1 MASYFEEDTSTN
13 NINTQNFYLK
23 AKLDL
28 NIEKFTVDKDSQ
40 ISLSEQIYIS
50 FNNPNMVLLIIED
63 MSLGIIMTDHIAN
76 KFEYIKQTIE
86 YRKENR
92 LSTNKIPTYL
102 NLPIKII
109 KIDKN
114 WDTSNWNYYKLT
126 KIYNNSIFDKIE
138 TYSLKEAINYYK
150 SNEYLERFVCF
161 NFLTTLSWHGG
172 EETFDE

>member
-13 NINTQNFYLK
+13 NINIHNFYLK

-92 LSTNKIPTYL
+92 LSANKIPTYL
-102 NLPIKII
+102 NLPINI
-109 KIDKN
+109 
-114 WDTSNWNYYKLT
+114 
-126 KIYNNSIFDKIE
+126 
-138 TYSLKEAINYYK
+138 
-150 SNEYLERFVCF
+150 C
-161 NFLTTLSWHGG
+161 
-172 EETFDE
+172 